1 MTSAPKSGQVLTSAE
16 KRTKLQAHIR
26 LAMSRAR
33 LRRRQVFLDLYGGT
47 GGVTASLRRAG
58 FGVLTFD
65 LDLGAEFDL
74 ADPTVVNLIIGWLDS
89 GVVLGIMLAPPCGS
103 WSRALTMWGH
113 AVRSREKIYG
123 LDGLAPHRDLIRLLG
138 NITMRSAYKIARRAV
153 GGNIPVVLEQ
163 PCGSLMLETPE
174 HKRLAKHASFRH
186 IHLDQC
192 QFGARWRKRTALC
205 FWNTV
210 SPDVVDVRCQ
220 GHGGLCDQTHKYHIH
235 LQGKAPGGRNWT
247 SIAQHY
253 PKRLCNAIGRLLVSS
268 ADAAIHAARKS
279 LVA

>member
-1 MTSAPKSGQVLTSAE
+1 M
-16 KRTKLQAHIR
+16 
-26 LAMSRAR
+26 
-33 LRRRQVFLDLYGGT
+33 
-47 GGVTASLRRAG
+47 TASLRRMG

-74 ADPTVVNLIIGWLDS
+74 ADPIVIDLIIGWIES
-89 GVVLGIMLAPPCGS
+89 GVVIGIMLAPPCGS

-113 AVRSREKIYG
+113 AVRSRDKIYG
-123 LDGLAPHRDLIRLLG
+123 LENLLPHRDLIRLLG
-138 NITMRSAYKIARRAV
+138 HVTMRSAYQIARRA
-153 GGNIPVVLEQ
+153 IACSLPVVLEQ
-163 PCGSLMLETPE
+163 PCASLMLETPE
-174 HKRLAKHASFRH
+174 HKRVARDSTYRH
-186 IHLDQC
+186 LHVDQC

-210 SPDVVDVRCQ
+210 SPDALDLRCCGRQGICDV
-220 GHGGLCDQTHKYHIH
+220 THKYHIQ

-253 PKRLCNAIGRLLVSS
+253 PKKRCNAIARILVFS
-268 ADAAIHAARKS
+268 ADAAAHAARKR